1 MTVLKWSKLYK
12 KLIHEFD
19 ILQIII
25 YTNYN
30 NNTLFSKKRRRKP
43 MIDVSK
49 HSKRQRMK
57 FWNNTNVLDE
67 SDIDQANSVN
77 NEISASVNNEVNVIP
92 SQM

>member
-1 MTVLKWSKLYK
+1 
-12 KLIHEFD
+12 
-19 ILQIII
+19 
-25 YTNYN
+25 
-30 NNTLFSKKRRRKP
+30 
-43 MIDVSK
+43 
-49 HSKRQRMK
+49 MK

>member
-1 MTVLKWSKLYK
+1 
-12 KLIHEFD
+12 
-19 ILQIII
+19 
-25 YTNYN
+25 
-30 NNTLFSKKRRRKP
+30 

-57 FWNNTNVLDE
+57 FWNNTNLLDE

-77 NEISASVNNEVNVIP
+77 NEISASVNNELNEIP